1 MLWKVKI
8 PIDKPWAQFWMSH
21 KTHKEKDNSCNAAK
35 ANIPSSSSSELPM
48 QDSSV
53 INQIMNP
60 FDWQFSFVSENEIF
74 LYCERV
80 TGKL

>member
-1 MLWKVKI
+1 MKSYSKSSYKNHSMLWKVKI

-48 QDSSV
+48 
-53 INQIMNP
+53 
-60 FDWQFSFVSENEIF
+60 
-74 LYCERV
+74 
-80 TGKL
+80 